1 MKQMIIKLDDDYTE
15 TVEGLSIHGQLVGS
29 KSWFNKIL
37 VLAQSDLTESE
48 LSDLFAELELSWD
61 IIAVEVEPLDGD
73 EFTNF
78 MNDILEFDEEGE
90 EINSAEFSDLS
101 IIQTFAGRKWTL

>member
-1 MKQMIIKLDDDYTE
+1 MSQLIIKLPDDYTE

-37 VLAQSDLTESE
+37 VLAQSNLTESE
-48 LSDLFAELELSWD
+48 LSDLFSELELSWD
-61 IIAVEVEPLDGD
+61 IIAVEGEALDGD

-90 EINSAEFSDLS
+90 EIGSSAFSDLS
-101 IIQTFAGRKWTL
+101 TIQRYAGKNWTL